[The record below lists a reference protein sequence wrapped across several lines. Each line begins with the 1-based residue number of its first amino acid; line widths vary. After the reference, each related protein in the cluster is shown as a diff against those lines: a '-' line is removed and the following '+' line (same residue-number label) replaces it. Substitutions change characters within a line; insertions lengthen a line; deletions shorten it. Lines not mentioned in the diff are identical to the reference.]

1 MNVWRTTRVYRF
13 FLIPCLS
20 FFGRLEG
27 RMLLCPYPTG
37 RKGYF
42 K

>member
-1 MNVWRTTRVYRF
+1 MNVWRTLHVHQFHLT
-13 FLIPCLS
+13 LCLS

-27 RMLLCPYPTG
+27 RMLLRPYPTG
-37 RKGYF
+37 KKGYF